1 MVIQFYIIM
10 KWDTQLFSG
19 TTLAVV
25 AMGHKSFTGL
35 MAAEKCIAPLTKTFS
50 NDVDDARARENTRL
64 YYILYYSIT
73 TRHLNL
79 FARGNHYAKNR
90 K

>member
-1 MVIQFYIIM
+1 M

-50 NDVDDARARENTRL
+50 SDVDDAREKKNTRL
-64 YYILYYSIT
+64 
-73 TRHLNL
+73 
-79 FARGNHYAKNR
+79 
-90 K
+90 